1 MIAVLGSILNPS
13 ADVLNTPDPTPL
25 LSAFLLT
32 LALENKKNYIT
43 FEICPFFYINFFY
56 FFFYF
61 VFICDF
67 DFN

>member
-32 LALENKKNYIT
+32 LALENKIIYFT
-43 FEICPFFYINFFY
+43 FELYPFFYINFFL
-56 FFFYF
+56 FLFLFCF
-61 VFICDF
+61 
-67 DFN
+67 